1 MEGDHAPNVIAG
13 SHAFGA
19 RTFDIEN
26 ARKYMVQSGF
36 DAASKCN
43 DKSSSSNNLAD
54 YMRLGYV
61 LSHDG
66 NNSSSA
72 TIELLTTDQSIA
84 SFLSNLP
91 TKGADQSNIDALRK
105 RASNWKNIFDDKSK
119 TIRAKD
125 GTGNWASGAFHEST
139 EPNYIWAFG
148 HDWTALI
155 DKLGGKQKAI
165 DRLNTL
171 FSYKSF
177 SPADEPSGNDLN
189 GGEGSPNYYIGNE
202 PAFQTP
208 WAYNW
213 AGAPKYAQYI
223 IPVIMR
229 KNFLLNAGGLPG
241 NDDMGA
247 TSGWYVWSALGLYPV
262 IPSAPGMA
270 VSTPQFAGATVWL
283 GNGKK
288 LRIET
293 DKQALLDDVRYIGQ
307 MKLNDAE
314 YKGTWL
320 PLDKVRNG
328 GKLSFK
334 LSAAPTD
341 WGSAPELTPP
351 SGPAA
356 DFTKATA
363 KEASS
368 VQIIDAQQNGSAA
381 KPEVGPEVPTEPVAV
396 VALCRPKKGSSTC

>member
-1 MEGDHAPNVIAG
+1 MNP
-13 SHAFGA
+13 
-19 RTFDIEN
+19 
-26 ARKYMVQSGF
+26 QSQTTSG
-36 DAASKCN
+36 
-43 DKSSSSNNLAD
+43 L
-54 YMRLGYV
+54 
-61 LSHDG
+61 
-66 NNSSSA
+66 SA
-72 TIELLTTDQSIA
+72 TT
-84 SFLSNLP
+84 
-91 TKGADQSNIDALRK
+91 
-105 RASNWKNIFDDKSK
+105 
-119 TIRAKD
+119 
-125 GTGNWASGAFHEST
+125 
-139 EPNYIWAFG
+139 
-148 HDWTALI
+148 WTALI

-288 LRIET
+288 LRIEKT
-293 DKQALLDDVRYIGQ
+293 SRRCWTMSVI
-307 MKLNDAE
+307 
-314 YKGTWL
+314 
-320 PLDKVRNG
+320 
-328 GKLSFK
+328 
-334 LSAAPTD
+334 SA
-341 WGSAPELTPP
+341 
-351 SGPAA
+351 
-356 DFTKATA
+356 K
-363 KEASS
+363 
-368 VQIIDAQQNGSAA
+368 
-381 KPEVGPEVPTEPVAV
+381 
-396 VALCRPKKGSSTC
+396 